1 MKLIIFNDRTTIK
14 NSKFKKMNSEQLEQ
28 MINWL
33 NLEIVRLNDSIIDA
47 QQTNNYGRKTQY
59 EGMRD
64 AFTKF
69 LNEFNSTKEE
79 KRMLNK
85 RSKSNI

>member
-1 MKLIIFNDRTTIK
+1 
-14 NSKFKKMNSEQLEQ
+14 MNPEQLQQ

-33 NLEIVRLNDSIIDA
+33 NLEIVRLNESINEA
-47 QQTNNYGRKTQY
+47 HETNNYGRKIQY

-69 LNEFNSTKEE
+69 LIEFNKTKEVTT
-79 KRMLNK
+79 KLKIFNK
-85 RSKSNI
+85 RSSNNI